1 MGGAAGFREVGVCP
15 SPWCFC
21 GCARGRLSSITRDSE
36 AVDFCYDRFGRQ
48 TRDGELTYA
57 YDVNGNPA
65 QIGYPGSVS
74 AAYAYDFADRPLSL
88 SVTTPS
94 GTVPVA
100 SGATYLPSGPLQSL
114 TLGNG
119 TSEARTF
126 TPRYFPE
133 SITWEGSPAR
143 AWDYTTDA
151 MGNVTAIE
159 RTIACAGDVVI
170 ANQTLS
176 TTQTLESCAGLE
188 VGPNVTLT
196 DTADVTFRAAGGV
209 SFDTG
214 FAVQTGARMSVEP
227 GATVDPPEL
236 RLFDYQDGP
245 YFLTRGDG
253 PWGERDWD
261 YDRIGNRLSETRER
275 STSPAVDTYAYLAN
289 GSGGDTAILN
299 QIQLS
304 PSGTADYAWDA
315 AGNLDTLTRG
325 ANHLDFTSDD
335 ASRLAGI
342 DRGDGMTV
350 FNSAVF
356 HYDGRSFLRRAED
369 PASGASVEP
378 LYSSS
383 GLLQALL
390 EHDSPTGPDHRHTVF
405 YFAGRPVAQLTQ
417 DAGGESWQYP
427 TTDHLGTPLV
437 AADDAGVLTWTG
449 GFEPFGQDSAA
460 DTSASALDAGVFLR
474 FPGQWET
481 ELWKDASLGT
491 GGLYYNMHRWYQSA
505 AGRYTRP
512 DPLRWGTLGISDLPP
527 IEVQRGAAKWTGDPA
542 RQIVYAYV
550 ADRPSFYVD
559 PDGRFIIYIRPFDR
573 TCGEQQARRALREA
587 ANAANQPGFPGG
599 PGGIVD
605 GPADAYRHCLWS
617 CLMQTNCGWTTAFIG
632 GWGHEL
638 QDWTYASGMDT
649 FNNAQGR
656 DCASSGSCPCDQC
669 CRQRLMSGSLQSTP
683 TGGQSD
689 AGQSY
694 GF

>member
-1 MGGAAGFREVGVCP
+1 MGNVTSIERTIARAGDVTV
-15 SPWCFC
+15 
-21 GCARGRLSSITRDSE
+21 ANQTLSTTQTIESASASKWPRRHS
-36 AVDFCYDRFGRQ
+36 RRHRRRHLLSRRRGRQ
-48 TRDGELTYA
+48 TRDGELTYD

-74 AAYAYDFADRPLSL
+74 AAYAYDFADRPVSL

-126 TPRYFPE
+126 TPLHFPE
-133 SITWEGSPAR
+133 AITWEGSPAR
-143 AWDYTTDA
+143 SWDYTTDA

-159 RTIACAGDVVI
+159 RTIACAGDVTV

-176 TTQTLESCAGLE
+176 TTQTVESCAGLE
-188 VGPNVTLT
+188 VGPDVTLT

-214 FAVQTGARMSVEP
+214 FAVQLGARMSVEP
-227 GATVDPPEL
+227 GATIDPPDL

-289 GSGGDTAILN
+289 GSGGDTAILT
-299 QIQLS
+299 QIQLT
-304 PSGTADYAWDA
+304 PTGTADYAWDA

-369 PASGASVEP
+369 PATGASVEP
-378 LYSSS
+378 LYSSA

-405 YFAGRPVAQLTQ
+405 YLAGRPVAQLTQ
-417 DAGGESWQYP
+417 DAGGESWEYL
-427 TTDHLGTPLV
+427 TTDHLGAPLM
-437 AADDAGVLTWTG
+437 AADEAGALTWSG
-449 GFEPFGQDSAA
+449 GFEPFGQDPAA
-460 DTSASALDAGVFLR
+460 DTPGSALAAGVFLR

-481 ELWKDASLGT
+481 DLWKDASLGT
-491 GGLYYNMHRWYQSA
+491 GGLYYNLHRWYES
-505 AGRYTRP
+505 GTGKYTRP
-512 DPLRWGTLGISDLPP
+512 DPMGLIGAD
-527 IEVQRGAAKWTGDPA
+527 RGGLFGA
-542 RQIVYAYV
+542 RHLYAYARGNPTFFIDYLGLRV
-550 ADRPSFYVD
+550 VIENPDTAKTYNQFKKCFLLFKVITDVFENDTWTRYGPDRTWTVKD
-559 PDGRFIIYIRPFDR
+559 PDYQPPTCNTGGKQSDPRTIWVPPGETCKRTMRCLFHEFYETWLIEFGGIKQSGPAGPAHDQAKSGEDWIPFDR
-573 TCGEQQARRALREA
+573 C
-587 ANAANQPGFPGG
+587 
-599 PGGIVD
+599 
-605 GPADAYRHCLWS
+605 
-617 CLMQTNCGWTTAFIG
+617 
-632 GWGHEL
+632 
-638 QDWTYASGMDT
+638 
-649 FNNAQGR
+649 
-656 DCASSGSCPCDQC
+656 CPCPLPGTEQ
-669 CRQRLMSGSLQSTP
+669 
-683 TGGQSD
+683 
-689 AGQSY
+689 
-694 GF
+694 